1 VHLAAGLGQTELFR
15 KNIIVISHMS
25 KTVLVVECQ
34 GNLNWYD
41 IFEGAT
47 FDGQSVKIEQAE
59 WDDIT

>member
-1 VHLAAGLGQTELFR
+1 VVKPNNHLKQD
-15 KNIIVISHMS
+15 MS